1 MYNTVT
7 LDTVDLAYDLCAKSI
22 CAREGVETI
31 GKIPFGQGY
40 NMVADEFDN
49 FLRGLI
55 NEGYGVVLI
64 SHAQDKTFTDED
76 GIEFQKKTSTLP
88 NKAMNLINRAVD
100 MITYAH
106 AVENPETGEIET
118 RLMLRATPR
127 VVAGSRFPENS
138 IPNEIPFNYESLVDT
153 VSKGVEAIE
162 KMYGE
167 GSVSDERVDMKQKEN
182 VVPIEDLITQFQEL
196 ANKAMQKDK
205 TFFGPRIQKI
215 VADNLG
221 SNHRI
226 SEATIGQEDNV
237 QSALDELK
245 DLIQEYKNK

>member
-1 MYNTVT
+1 M
-7 LDTVDLAYDLCAKSI
+7 
-22 CAREGVETI
+22 
-31 GKIPFGQGY
+31 QGY
-40 NMVADEFDN
+40 NLVAEEFDN

-88 NKAMNLINRAVD
+88 NKAMNIINRAVD

-106 AVENPETGEIET
+106 TVENPETGETEV
-118 RLMLRATPR
+118 RLTLRGTPR
-127 VVAGSRFPENS
+127 VTAGSRFPKGS
-138 IPNEIPFNYESLVDT
+138 IPNEIPFEYDALVDT
-153 VSKGVEAIE
+153 ISKGVEAIE

-215 VADNLG
+215 VTDNLG
-221 SNHRI
+221 SNRRI